1 MAFSRASMSKDSF
14 ASLMAS
20 GSAAVTDRARKRLD
34 RGQVM
39 DVTVLQVSGEFV
51 YVDVGTAGDGK
62 IPASELTDENGKL
75 RVKPGDTVRASVVE
89 AHTVGAVLRALQSAQ
104 GKEVPKPDEVL
115 QGKVTRVENYGVFVN
130 TPKGDGLVPVRELG
144 LAPGADLRK
153 GFPLGKE
160 LTVVVMDVDDRGR
173 IRFSAKE
180 VTRVE
185 EQKNFREFN
194 EAASDADEPAAAGP
208 AAAGK
213 PKPKPDR
220 GPRNFGSLGDVF
232 ADKLKNVATTPAKP
246 GPAKPGRK

>member
-1 MAFSRASMSKDSF
+1 MSKDSF

-20 GSAAVTDRARKRLD
+20 GSAAVADRARKRLE
-34 RGQVM
+34 RGQVL

-62 IPASELTDENGKL
+62 IPASELSDEDGKL

-89 AHTVGAVLRALQSAQ
+89 ARTVGAVLRALQSAH
-104 GKEVPKPDEVL
+104 GKEIPKPDEVL
-115 QGKVTRVENYGVFVN
+115 EGKVTRVENYGVFVS
-130 TPKGDGLVPVRELG
+130 TAKGDGLVPVRELG

-153 GFPLGKE
+153 AFPLGKE

-180 VTRVE
+180 VQRVQ
-185 EQKNFREFN
+185 EQKNFREFTEGASGEEAT
-194 EAASDADEPAAAGP
+194 EAAPTTAASPSKPA
-208 AAAGK
+208 
-213 PKPKPDR
+213 KPKPDR

-232 ADKLKNVATTPAKP
+232 ADKLKNVATKQPPKP
-246 GPAKPGRK
+246 PGRK